1 MAMGLYVNPGNL
13 AFRRIVEKDYV
24 DKTNL
29 IKVMNERVG
38 WKESLLCISRPRRF
52 GKSYAAMMLTAYYDC
67 SCDSHDLFADKRIA
81 ESENYEEHINQYNV
95 ICLDVSGFISEAKRL
110 QKSLEIVPVWMVD
123 AIMNECDMFLLNAEK
138 YEEMIPIF
146 QELLEMR
153 DLSDDQLTRDN
164 YISAIGEA
172 YDSLGRKE
180 ERDRI
185 FEEQLSQGRNDYLA
199 AKYAAIL
206 LEADELDKA
215 EKLMADYTDSK
226 DELMLYQFEYLK
238 RKKESKA

>member
-1 MAMGLYVNPGNL
+1 M
-13 AFRRIVEKDYV
+13 
-24 DKTNL
+24 
-29 IKVMNERVG
+29 
-38 WKESLLCISRPRRF
+38 
-52 GKSYAAMMLTAYYDC
+52 
-67 SCDSHDLFADKRIA
+67 
-81 ESENYEEHINQYNV
+81 
-95 ICLDVSGFISEAKRL
+95 
-110 QKSLEIVPVWMVD
+110 PVWMVD

>member
-1 MAMGLYVNPGNL
+1 MNKKQAMRLAKKMEAEEAARAAMAEEQKKREEFAKEYPIYDFTCTLRELEMEDDGTAGIYM
-13 AFRRIVEKDYV
+13 V
-24 DKTNL
+24 DHWPAVRDALNAQRTGGQKL
-29 IKVMNERVG
+29 DFDKVHIRMPEDSKE
-38 WKESLLCISRPRRF
+38 KES
-52 GKSYAAMMLTAYYDC
+52 MLQMD
-67 SCDSHDLFADKRIA
+67 FV
-81 ESENYEEHINQYNV
+81 NV
-95 ICLDVSGFISEAKRL
+95 
-110 QKSLEIVPVWMVD
+110 
-123 AIMNECDMFLLNAEK
+123 MNECDMFLLNADK

-146 QELLEMR
+146 RELLEMR

-199 AKYAAIL
+199 AKYASL
-206 LEADELDKA
+206 LLDAEELDKA
-215 EKLMADYTDSK
+215 EKLMADYEDSK

-238 RKKESKA
+238 DLKRKKESKA

>member
-1 MAMGLYVNPGNL
+1 MTIGLYVNPGNL
-13 AFRRIVEKDYV
+13 AFRRIAGKNYV

-110 QKSLEIVPVWMVD
+110 QKSLEIGAGVD
-123 AIMNECDMFLLNAEK
+123 
-138 YEEMIPIF
+138 
-146 QELLEMR
+146 
-153 DLSDDQLTRDN
+153 
-164 YISAIGEA
+164 G
-172 YDSLGRKE
+172 
-180 ERDRI
+180 
-185 FEEQLSQGRNDYLA
+185 
-199 AKYAAIL
+199 
-206 LEADELDKA
+206 
-215 EKLMADYTDSK
+215 
-226 DELMLYQFEYLK
+226 
-238 RKKESKA
+238 